1 MQKRFNKIYL
11 NDIYIYIYSFLEKNL
26 WIPDKLDVLRHGA
39 GENFITHSK
48 QTNLKN
54 WFHISTATF

>member
-1 MQKRFNKIYL
+1 MQKRFHKIYL

-39 GENFITHSK
+39 GENFVTHSIK
-48 QTNLKN
+48 TN
-54 WFHISTATF
+54 